1 MWTLSEEQE
10 NDIKS
15 FIHLFVESP
24 ITKMIMADFERL
36 RYNKRLGG
44 EQQCMLLIGD
54 TGSGKTRL
62 IEEYLKRFVDKSD
75 YHVTPVLVSRI
86 PSKPR
91 LDSTIIQLL
100 KDIGHFGSTYRKG
113 KSSDQSLTESL
124 IRCLRNQR
132 TELIIINEFQ
142 ELVEFKSGKALNEI
156 ANRLK
161 YISEEAEIP
170 IVLVGM
176 PWITKITSEPQW
188 ASRLMIQRELRYFKL
203 SENPEHFIRFVKGII
218 RETPVHV
225 SNQLLNKAVILALF
239 KVSKGQLRRLKHF
252 IDEAVKLVIFEN
264 QAELTSDTFS
274 AVFTL
279 WHPEDTNPFKQKAE
293 EILGQEVQSY
303 SRYDSGADNEFDAI
317 IPTQFTEKLTLSQ
330 LLKKK

>member
-1 MWTLSEEQE
+1 MSILSTEQE
-10 NDIKS
+10 NS
-15 FIHLFVESP
+15 LRAFINLFIESP
-24 ITKMIMADFERL
+24 ITKMIMADFDRL

-44 EQQCMLLIGD
+44 EQQCMLLTGD

-62 IEEYLKRFVDKSD
+62 IKEYRQRSLEKNNR
-75 YHVTPVLVSRI
+75 YITPVLVSRI

-100 KDIGHFGSTYRKG
+100 KDLGHFGSTYRKG
-113 KSSDQSLTESL
+113 KSSDQTLTESL
-124 IRCLRNQR
+124 IRCLRNQN

-188 ASRLMIQRELRYFKL
+188 ASRLIIQRELGYFKL
-203 SENPEHFIRFVKGII
+203 SEDSEHFSRFVKGI
-218 RETPVHV
+218 
-225 SNQLLNKAVILALF
+225 LLRSPIPPSSKLLSKVVILSLF

-252 IDEAVKLVIFEN
+252 IDESVKIAMFEN
-264 QAELTSDTFS
+264 QTELTSDTFS

-317 IPTQFTEKLTLSQ
+317 IPTQFTDKLTLSQ